1 MKIEENILMLIYQFI
16 ILKTCNLLNLLSRKT
31 CNLLSRKMETLLKNG
46 PESNEIVN

>member
-16 ILKTCNLLNLLSRKT
+16 ILKT